1 MKPSSRPGAVTLKQ
15 LRAFSAVAQARSF
28 TGAAQRLHLSQS
40 AVSLLVRELEAQ
52 LEVRLFERGRQ
63 PSLTAAGEEF
73 LRSAVK
79 VLEDMDL
86 ALDNLRVTQA
96 ARRRLVRIAVG
107 HLLASTVLPR
117 VVAGLAR
124 ERPDIDVQIVDCA
137 VEQVAPR
144 VLAGEVDAGIGSI
157 DAGLRYPELS
167 VDLLFR
173 DSIHLAS
180 SRALPPLRAQ
190 AGSGAL
196 AWRRLAGEPMI
207 MANPATRVWER
218 VHDRIGPAGTRLQAK
233 YEVAMYS
240 TALAMARA
248 GLGRLLVPCFCAREP
263 AMKDLVVQP
272 LGRPVIRWDVS
283 VLRRQGAEPSEALQD
298 LLARVREAVA

>member
-1 MKPSSRPGAVTLKQ
+1 MKASTRPGAVTLKQ
-15 LRAFSAVAQARSF
+15 LRAFAAVAQARSF

-63 PSLTAAGEEF
+63 PSLTPEGEEF

-79 VLEDMDL
+79 VLEDVDL
-86 ALDNLRVTQA
+86 ALANLRTTQA
-96 ARRRLVRIAVG
+96 ARRRLVRVAVG

-117 VVAGLAR
+117 VVASLAR
-124 ERPDIDVQIVDCA
+124 EQPDIDVQIVDCA

-157 DAGLRYPELS
+157 DAALRYPELS
-167 VDLLFR
+167 VELLFR
-173 DSIHLAS
+173 DSIHLAQTRS
-180 SRALPPLRAQ
+180 LPPLRAES
-190 AGSGAL
+190 GSGAV

-207 MANPATRVWER
+207 VANPAARVWDR
-218 VHDRIGPAGTRLQAK
+218 VHARLGPDGALLQAR

-248 GLGRLLVPCFCAREP
+248 GLGRLLVPGFCAHEP
-263 AMKDLVVQP
+263 AMRDLVIQP

-283 VLRRQGAEPSEALQD
+283 VLQRRGTEPSQALRD
-298 LLARVREAVA
+298 LLRRVREAVA